1 MSTLAAC
8 CFLAAL
14 AIETALQLLDRGA
27 GQHQGLVIENVVDV
41 GADRREQ
48 IDLAEVRRSPGEA
61 DVERV
66 AVDHQGRL
74 AEAQFAELRLEARGL
89 GFLEIEA
96 VEHDQAAALG
106 LGRER
111 HPEPERADLLV
122 QRRIEIADAG
132 AVRLAAADEDRGAAI
147 AVAGG
152 AAALLPA
159 ELLAGAGDVGALAG
173 AAGGAAAL
181 LELPSD
187 DAVQDVGARLDA
199 EHGVVELDVAAGLA
213 AVEALDL
220 DLHD

>member
-1 MSTLAAC
+1 MSTLPAC
-8 CFLAAL
+8 AFLAAL

-48 IDLAEVRRSPGEA
+48 VDLAKVRGGAGEA

-89 GFLEIEA
+89 RFLEVEA
-96 VEHDQAAALG
+96 VDDDEIAALG

-111 HPEPERADLLV
+111 HPEPERAHLLV
-122 QRRIEIADAG
+122 QRRIELAHARP
-132 AVRLAAADEDRGAAI
+132 VRLAAANEDRGAAI

-159 ELLAGAGDVGALAG
+159 ELLAGAGDLGALAG
-173 AAGGAAAL
+173 GAGGAAAL
-181 LELPSD
+181 L
-187 DAVQDVGARLDA
+187 
-199 EHGVVELDVAAGLA
+199 
-213 AVEALDL
+213 
-220 DLHD
+220 